1 MTAAD
6 RAPAPAPTAEEQTVI
21 DRFEETVAAPESWFP
36 YAASEGDFG
45 PQQIHHRARGGHGDD
60 RFTTACGKDF
70 GGPDWAEWGVG
81 GPFDGDEWP
90 VINCP
95 ACPQPVRP
103 CADALAA
110 VERVRALADE
120 LDTWGGYHGPALSY
134 AADRIRAALAAPLGQ
149 HDDGEEGDRG

>member
-1 MTAAD
+1 MSEREIRTGTVGTAA
-6 RAPAPAPTAEEQTVI
+6 EEHA
-21 DRFEETVAAPESWFP
+21 DAAQSWFP

-103 CADALAA
+103 CADAMAA
-110 VERVRALADE
+110 VERVRALVDE
-120 LDTWGGYHGPALSY
+120 CWPDDDGLHPALRRHSFRARFY
-134 AADRIRAALAAPLGQ
+134 AAL
-149 HDDGEEGDRG
+149 DGGPDRG